1 MTRTQRLSFLA
12 IAAVVAIVAVVVIIA
27 SGGGS
32 STSSG
37 ASASNVVLRPGSV
50 QKIKVTQG
58 DQVHFQVRSPK
69 ADVVHVH
76 GYNIEKPVKAGQPLT
91 ISFKATI
98 NGVFDIEVHSTDTQ
112 IGQLTVEPK

>member
-1 MTRTQRLSFLA
+1 MSRTQRLSSLA
-12 IAAVVAIVAVVVIIA
+12 IAAVIAIVAVVVIIA

-37 ASASNVVLRPGSV
+37 ASTSGVVLSPGSV
-50 QKIKVTQG
+50 HKIKATQG
-58 DQVHFQVRSPK
+58 DQVSFEVKSPK
-69 ADVVHVH
+69 DDEVHVH
-76 GYNIEKPVKAGQPLT
+76 GYNIEKPVKAGKPLT